1 MMTGCRSRSFWSVR
15 SFCADRTAV
24 RSFQSVSP
32 SSWRGRVE
40 GAGQQERGPEMEASA
55 RSRPTSY
62 ASQCTY
68 HARYS
73 PYHARYSPY
82 HAGCSPYHAGC
93 HPHHA
98 RWSPHHARY
107 SPYHARYSPY
117 HAGCSPYSRRTGPQP
132 IGSMHLGPRDGHLS
146 SPAPMA
152 QRHPNGP
159 PWLLKPWSGHTRYP
173 CGGDWECNQPQ
184 AEQASGP
191 SLRRS
196 TLRLAIRSRV
206 AGRLCA
212 WRAAGCWLKFPPTA

>member
-1 MMTGCRSRSFWSVR
+1 MTGCRSRSFWSVR

-68 HARYS
+68 
-73 PYHARYSPY
+73 
-82 HAGCSPYHAGC
+82 
-93 HPHHA
+93 
-98 RWSPHHARY
+98 HARY